1 MSVARYWPV
10 LLWATMAIAA
20 EAPENERR
28 PALTI
33 KERLSGK
40 AADQQRVNDCKV
52 PIEKRDSKKPRADCR
67 DGRRQ

>member
-10 LLWATMAIAA
+10 MLWATMAIGA
-20 EAPENERR
+20 EAPEGEPR
-28 PALTI
+28 PALTS

-52 PIEKRDSKKPRADCR
+52 PIEKRDPKKSRADCR
-67 DGRRQ
+67 DRGQ

>member
-1 MSVARYWPV
+1 MNAARYWPV
-10 LLWATMAIAA
+10 LLWATMAMAA
-20 EAPENERR
+20 EEPESDRR

-52 PIEKRDSKKPRADCR
+52 PVEKRDPTKQRADCR
-67 DGRRQ
+67 DSDRQ

>member
-1 MSVARYWPV
+1 MRISRYWPV

-20 EAPENERR
+20 EAPEGERR
-28 PALTI
+28 PALTS

-52 PIEKRDSKKPRADCR
+52 PSDKRDPKKPRADCR
-67 DGRRQ
+67 DGDRQ